1 MQKSGALVVACGGGK
16 GGVGKSLVAANL
28 GIALARLGMRTVLVD
43 GDLGAA
49 NLHTMFGIDQPGA
62 TLGALIDKRAAN
74 LEEVSIPTGEPRL
87 FLVPGT
93 GAVVGAANLGHAQK
107 TKLIG
112 HIRRIDAEVI
122 VVDVGAGTSFNT
134 LDLFDVAD
142 VRYVVA
148 SPQLTSLQNAYGFT
162 KGAVYRALRAAA
174 HDEAERELLT
184 GSTDRTETERV
195 GHTLARVDL
204 QDAQLAERMRRILGG
219 FGGAIV
225 GNQLENAG
233 QRNVL
238 FGLSRMARDFLG
250 ITLPVV
256 AELPFD
262 QGIHQSVTVRKP
274 YLLLRP
280 VGPVAQAFGR
290 LAEHVVSTNLSALR
304 DARALTET
312 PVPVTVKD
320 DEFGGEFAAY
330 LRRDARH
337 AVTWPATLH
346 GPSGAAPVR
355 VVDVSLSG
363 VLVATPVVS
372 VQGDR
377 VELRIQGHPE
387 AFRAIVRHARPGYLG
402 LEFTE
407 PQEALLRQAA
417 EPRGSGNG
425 SSSSAHSN
433 GR

>member
-62 TLGALIDKRAAN
+62 TLGALIDRRAAN

-112 HIRRIDAEVI
+112 HIRRIDAEVV

-142 VRYVVA
+142 VRFVVA

-174 HDEAERELLT
+174 RDEPERELLT

-204 QDAQLAERMRRILGG
+204 QDPQLAERMRRILAG

-225 GNQLENAG
+225 GNQLENGA

-250 ITLPVV
+250 VTLPVV
-256 AELPFD
+256 AEFPLD
-262 QGIHQSVTVRKP
+262 HAIHHSVTARKP
-274 YLLLRP
+274 YLLTRP
-280 VGPVAQAFGR
+280 TGPIAQAFGR
-290 LAEHVVSTNLSALR
+290 LAEHVVSVNLSAVR
-304 DARALTET
+304 AARAPVET
-312 PVPVTVKD
+312 AVPLAVQD
-320 DEFGGEFAAY
+320 HEFSGEFAAY

-337 AVTWPATLH
+337 AVSWPATLH
-346 GPSGAAPVR
+346 GPSGAAAVR
-355 VVDVSLSG
+355 VVDVSASG
-363 VLVATPVVS
+363 VLIATPVVS

-377 VELRIQGHPE
+377 VELRLPGHPE
-387 AFRAIVRHARPGYLG
+387 PFRAVVRHARPGYLG

-407 PQEALLRQAA
+407 PQEALMRQAA
-417 EPRGSGNG
+417 EPRGAGDGPGPNVQSP
-425 SSSSAHSN
+425 S
-433 GR
+433 R